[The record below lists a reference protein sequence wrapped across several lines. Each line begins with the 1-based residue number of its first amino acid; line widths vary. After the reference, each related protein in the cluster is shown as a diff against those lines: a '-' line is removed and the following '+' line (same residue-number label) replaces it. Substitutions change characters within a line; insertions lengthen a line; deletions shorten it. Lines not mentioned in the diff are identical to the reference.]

1 MNVAFS
7 RDGRTGPM
15 HPLGWLA
22 WVIVAFLALNTLA
35 NFAAPHPV
43 ARWVMGSI
51 TLAHTLA
58 LTGIGLT
65 IALRAPDLT

>member
-51 TLAHTLA
+51 TLA